1 MKLGYLLIETARPE
15 RWRGFADTLFGPGER
30 AENHDGSFGIRL
42 DAAAQRLIVR
52 PGQRDDLAALGFE
65 CTDDAELDAL
75 AERLTARGARVE
87 AADAVTLRARRV
99 RRLIACTDP
108 AGNRVELATA
118 LEQDAR
124 PLACPAF
131 PGGFHANE
139 TGFGHAVLVASDL
152 TPLEDFYVDM
162 LGLKVTERLA
172 TRLGPLYVKGTFLHC
187 NARHHTLALMNL
199 PVPKRLH
206 HFMIQAR
213 EIRDVG
219 RAYERVKA
227 AKVPLSLGLGQHP
240 DPDGTFSFY
249 GQTPSGFDF
258 EIGAAGREIIPE
270 GWQEGRIDTASTWGH
285 APTLRLRLAMM
296 RELIAS
302 RFRASPGT
310 PAPRP

>member
-1 MKLGYLLIETARPE
+1 MKLGYLVFETANLD
-15 RWRGFADTLFGPGER
+15 RWRGFADTLFGPAER
-30 AENHDGSFGIRL
+30 TANPDGSFGIRL
-42 DAAAQRLIVR
+42 DAAAQRLIVQ
-52 PGQRDDLAALGFE
+52 PGKRDDLAALGIE
-65 CTDDAELDAL
+65 LTDEELSTL
-75 AERLTARGARVE
+75 AERLTAQGVRLE
-87 AADAVTLRARRV
+87 AGDTATLRARRV
-99 RRLIACTDP
+99 RQLIACTDP
-108 AGNRVELATA
+108 AGNRVELATGV
-118 LEQDAR
+118 EQDAR

-131 PGGFHANE
+131 PGGFHAGE
-139 TGFGHAVLVASDL
+139 TGFGHAVLVANDL
-152 TPLEDFYVDM
+152 ATLEEFYIGT

-172 TRLGPLYVKGTFLHC
+172 TRLGPLDVKGTFLHC

-219 RAYERVKA
+219 RAFERVKA

-258 EIGAAGREIIPE
+258 EIGAAGREIVPE
-270 GWQEGRIDTASTWGH
+270 GWQEGRLDTASTWGH

-310 PAPRP
+310 PPPRP